1 MDIRRSTRNRKTI
14 FQIDEDNSDIEL
26 INSQSSQS
34 SVESQESQEKKVKS
48 KKRKPK
54 VKLEKTEKT
63 KTRKISPKKAEFID
77 KIKEQLIG
85 ISLDEESEDE
95 IIKCITG
102 IYQEKEKDYIIEY
115 IERVLKR
122 MPLYKNDDISIK
134 KIIETN
140 NDKNKIVILS
150 GLPGV
155 GKSTFS
161 DKLQE
166 NQEFQLLSLDKIT
179 KGTYFP
185 KVDAM
190 KKHLMKQI
198 TEKDENYILDGT
210 FLDYKEIDTLIE
222 SVNKKVPNK
231 YVVEIVYLNISPR
244 FAYLNNAMRCV
255 NEILLKGVEG
265 PRRKTIPYP
274 VYRGFKK
281 QKEEFDKE
289 IIEKEL
295 YKNPNFNII
304 EPVDEIKKHDTTYES
319 PKFFTKSKQPI
330 KKKISK

>member
-1 MDIRRSTRNRKTI
+1 MYIR
-14 FQIDEDNSDIEL
+14 
-26 INSQSSQS
+26 
-34 SVESQESQEKKVKS
+34 
-48 KKRKPK
+48 
-54 VKLEKTEKT
+54 
-63 KTRKISPKKAEFID
+63 
-77 KIKEQLIG
+77 
-85 ISLDEESEDE
+85 
-95 IIKCITG
+95 
-102 IYQEKEKDYIIEY
+102 IYQEKEKGYIIEY

-140 NDKNKIVILS
+140 NNKNKIVILS

-179 KGTYFP
+179 QGTYFP

-190 KKHLMKQI
+190 KKYLMKQI

-289 IIEKEL
+289 IIERN
-295 YKNPNFNII
+295 Y
-304 EPVDEIKKHDTTYES
+304 IKI
-319 PKFFTKSKQPI
+319 QI
-330 KKKISK
+330 LI